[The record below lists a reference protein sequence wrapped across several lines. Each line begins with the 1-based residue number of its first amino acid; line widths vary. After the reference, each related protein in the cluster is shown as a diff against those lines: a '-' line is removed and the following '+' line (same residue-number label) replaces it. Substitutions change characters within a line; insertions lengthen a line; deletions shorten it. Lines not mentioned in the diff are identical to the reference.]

1 MYSSIFQTSGN
12 EAIFDSEDIF
22 GGENEYLQVL
32 EEGYLLTTKDSL
44 FLTLEDFSEMF
55 AYYSSL
61 VDFYPEEMLYL
72 SEELV
77 DDYSHYET
85 VFSGIE
91 SFTEN
96 VPYQVY

>member
-1 MYSSIFQTSGN
+1 MLSNVYSSVFESDELFSTEES
-12 EAIFDSEDIF
+12 D
-22 GGENEYLQVL
+22 YLMIL

-61 VDFYPEEMLYL
+61 VDFYPEEVSYVA
-72 SEELV
+72 EELV
-77 DDYSHYET
+77 NDYSHYET